1 MPTVKQCKS
10 FDDFIDLMDDAKCC
24 VNDIF
29 INGKKQSKRKSN
41 FDDIEDIFDSNVPV
55 TYTYG
60 NDTLNVFIGDYKPTV
75 KLISYIGSK
84 LVLKELPELKF
95 GLPNVTVGNEYL
107 IVDVEGSNFW
117 LIDDDGQKTSFNYT
131 RFVI

>member
-1 MPTVKQCKS
+1 MFNNSNPHQWLNFTTKQTS
-10 FDDFIDLMDDAKCC
+10 MSLT
-24 VNDIF
+24 N
-29 INGKKQSKRKSN
+29 
-41 FDDIEDIFDSNVPV
+41 
-55 TYTYG
+55 
-60 NDTLNVFIGDYKPTV
+60 
-75 KLISYIGSK
+75 YIGSK

-117 LIDDDGQKTSFNYT
+117 LIDDDGQKISFNYT